1 MDREPMGMTMHFRL
15 RHLLIM
21 AVMMT
26 PMACAKETKPKDPKL
41 AALQAELDAAVTT
54 FDMNCKAL
62 EMYEHLDTQI
72 ALLED
77 RIKNDMDPQ
86 FVTLFEKASAHWRE
100 YRKAEAD
107 LAYDEYKQGTIRTL
121 MRNGALIRLSKER
134 LAYLQDSDPEGR
146 YKEKTAANV
155 GP

>member
-1 MDREPMGMTMHFRL
+1 MSISVRT
-15 RHLLIM
+15 LLGLALAM
-21 AVMMT
+21 AF
-26 PMACAKETKPKDPKL
+26 AGCAKETKPKDPKL

-62 EMYEHLDTQI
+62 EMYEHLDNQI
-72 ALLED
+72 TLLED

-86 FVTLFEKASAHWRE
+86 FVALFEKASAHWRE

-121 MRNGALIRLSKER
+121 MRNGTLIRLSKER

-146 YKEKTAANV
+146 YKEKTSVNV

>member
-1 MDREPMGMTMHFRL
+1 MSISVTT
-15 RHLLIM
+15 LLGLALAM
-21 AVMMT
+21 AF
-26 PMACAKETKPKDPKL
+26 AGCAKETKPKDPKL

-62 EMYEHLDTQI
+62 EMYEHLDSQI
-72 ALLED
+72 TLLED
-77 RIKNDMDPQ
+77 RIINDMDPQ
-86 FVTLFEKASAHWRE
+86 YVALFEKASAHWRE

-107 LAYDEYKQGTIRTL
+107 LAYDEYKQGTIRTQ
-121 MRNGALIRLSKER
+121 MRNGTLIRLSKER

-146 YKEKTAANV
+146 YKDKTSVNV

>member
-1 MDREPMGMTMHFRL
+1 MNINFRL
-15 RHLLIM
+15 LLSLVFAM
-21 AVMMT
+21 GFAG
-26 PMACAKETKPKDPKL
+26 CTKDPPPKDRKL

-62 EMYEHLDTQI
+62 EMYEHLDNQI
-72 ALLED
+72 TLLED
-77 RIKNDMDPQ
+77 RIKNDMDSQ
-86 FVTLFEKASAHWRE
+86 FVALFEKASAHWRE

-146 YKEKTAANV
+146 YKEKTSANV

>member
-1 MDREPMGMTMHFRL
+1 MSISVRT
-15 RHLLIM
+15 LIGVALAM
-21 AVMMT
+21 AF
-26 PMACAKETKPKDPKL
+26 AGCAKETKPKDPKL

-62 EMYEHLDTQI
+62 EMYEHLDNQI
-72 ALLED
+72 TLLED
-77 RIKNDMDPQ
+77 RIINDMGPQ
-86 FVTLFEKASAHWRE
+86 FVALFEKASAHWRE

-107 LAYDEYKQGTIRTL
+107 LAYDEYKQGTIRTQ
-121 MRNGALIRLSKER
+121 MRNGTLIRLSKER

-146 YKEKTAANV
+146 YKDKTSVNV

>member
-1 MDREPMGMTMHFRL
+1 MNINFRL
-15 RHLLIM
+15 LLSLVFAM
-21 AVMMT
+21 GFAG
-26 PMACAKETKPKDPKL
+26 CAKDPPPKDRKL

-54 FDMNCKAL
+54 FDINCKAL
-62 EMYEHLDTQI
+62 EMYEHLDNQI
-72 ALLED
+72 TLLED

-86 FVTLFEKASAHWRE
+86 FLASFEKTSALWRE

-146 YKEKTAANV
+146 YKEKTSVNV
-155 GP
+155 WP

>member
-1 MDREPMGMTMHFRL
+1 MNINFRL
-15 RHLLIM
+15 LLSLVFAM
-21 AVMMT
+21 GFAG
-26 PMACAKETKPKDPKL
+26 CTKDPPPKDRKL

-121 MRNGALIRLSKER
+121 MRNGTLIRISKER

-146 YKEKTAANV
+146 YKEKTSVNV

>member
-1 MDREPMGMTMHFRL
+1 MSISVRT
-15 RHLLIM
+15 LLGLALAM
-21 AVMMT
+21 AF
-26 PMACAKETKPKDPKL
+26 AGCAKETKPKDPKL

-62 EMYEHLDTQI
+62 EMYEHLDSQI
-72 ALLED
+72 TLLED
-77 RIKNDMDPQ
+77 RIKNDMDPR
-86 FVTLFEKASAHWRE
+86 FVALFEKASAHWRE
-100 YRKAEAD
+100 YRKAEAG

-121 MRNGALIRLSKER
+121 MRNGTLIRLSKER

-146 YKEKTAANV
+146 YKEKTSVNV